1 MSSAD
6 LHISCAAEGEYV
18 AHSAAMIHSVL
29 EHADGRRLCVHY
41 LHGPRFASR
50 AAELLTGM
58 VETGGGSISFLEV
71 PDREVAGLPVLPQF
85 TQAMWYRIFLPE
97 LLPGV
102 DRVLYLDA
110 DTIAVDS
117 LSPLWEVPLGDSYLA
132 AVTNVFQPNHFHR
145 PAQLG
150 LPGPKVYFNSGV
162 LLMNLDQ
169 MRARR
174 LHRGAARVRA
184 AARSRGDRVARSG
197 RAERRARRAAP
208 ASSTRAGTA

>member
-18 AHSAAMIHSVL
+18 AHSAAMIHSTL

-117 LSPLWEVPLGDSYLA
+117 LSPIWEVPLGDSYLA

-169 MRARR
+169 MRRDGCTEALRGFALRHGPEAIESARIR
-174 LHRGAARVRA
+174 T
-184 AARSRGDRVARSG
+184 RS
-197 RAERRARRAAP
+197 
-208 ASSTRAGTA
+208 TWC

>member
-1 MSSAD
+1 ALSSAD

-18 AHSAAMIHSVL
+18 AHSAAMIHSAL

-117 LSPLWEVPLGDSYLA
+117 LSPIWEVPLGDSYLA

-169 MRARR
+169 MRRDDCTEA
-174 LHRGAARVRA
+174 LRGF
-184 AARSRGDRVARSG
+184 
-197 RAERRARRAAP
+197 
-208 ASSTRAGTA
+208 